1 MEFRSIEEGIEIL
14 KAEMY
19 WKEKE
24 VVLVRSLKVDDD
36 GEVPWAAEGDWEKEE
51 KRDNGLSELWDL
63 ICKVYWFLEG
73 GAKLKFEEDEKV
85 NCET

>member
-1 MEFRSIEEGIEIL
+1 MEFRSIEEGIGIL

-36 GEVPWAAEGDWEKEE
+36 GEVP
-51 KRDNGLSELWDL
+51 
-63 ICKVYWFLEG
+63 
-73 GAKLKFEEDEKV
+73 
-85 NCET
+85 